1 MLKSAQNNSSN
12 GGPNA
17 AIEVTFHCGLN
28 VALDGTL
35 GARFVSALD
44 DPTDASFEGTQ
55 KDLIRDLYKDK
66 KVHLR

>member
-17 AIEVTFHCGLN
+17 AIEGTFHCGLN
-28 VALDGTL
+28 VAPDGTL